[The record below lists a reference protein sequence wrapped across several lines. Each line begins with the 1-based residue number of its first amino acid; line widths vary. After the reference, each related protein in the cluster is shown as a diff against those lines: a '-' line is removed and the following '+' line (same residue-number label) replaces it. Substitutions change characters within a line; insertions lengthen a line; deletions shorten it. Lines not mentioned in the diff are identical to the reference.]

1 MRVCMCFGV
10 LCVSCTSIVR
20 VMYIK
25 CACHVRVTCACFRDM
40 EDVEPDAKD
49 AWATREFFVK
59 WKRHSYVHCTWV
71 TRATMSTMAGYKRVL
86 NYIKKQTEI
95 EVGKKKGCTC
105 VLLVDR

>member
-1 MRVCMCFGV
+1 
-10 LCVSCTSIVR
+10 
-20 VMYIK
+20 
-25 CACHVRVTCACFRDM
+25 M